1 MSLAGLSL
9 RDLEYIVA
17 VGEHRHFSR
26 AAAACAVSQ
35 PALSGQIR
43 KIEGLLRV
51 TVFERDRRH
60 VMVTRK
66 GEVVL
71 RQARRVL
78 HEAHRL
84 VELARVWDEPLA
96 GPLALGAIATLGPY
110 LFPYVL
116 GPLRE
121 RFPSAEL
128 ILSEART
135 AELLDQLGV
144 GKLDA
149 ALLCLPIRR
158 DGLSVRPLFFEPFL
172 LIHPPDHPLSQLRP
186 LTVAGL
192 STEGLLLLEEG
203 HCLRD
208 QALALCG
215 ATGAAERRHA
225 AGLETLRHMVA
236 AGAGYSIVPAL
247 AAMPHAMLDG
257 LVSYTPFDEADAGC
271 TVALVW
277 RTSDPRSDQ
286 YDLLADFFAA
296 ASPPGTRPAAL
307 PRPPEEAHDRAQGA
321 SITPSHR
328 DADGLPGH
336 DNAVLGQPFLDAA

>member
-1 MSLAGLSL
+1 MPPRPICAWAMPLSVPCGVPYCWYGRPVDITSMPLAGLSL
-9 RDLEYIVA
+9 CDLEYLVA
-17 VGEHRHFSR
+17 VGEHRHFGR

-43 KIEGLLRV
+43 KTEELLRV
-51 TVFERDRRH
+51 TLFERDRRH

-84 VELARVWDEPLA
+84 VELARGWDEPLA

-128 ILSEART
+128 LLSEART
-135 AELLDQLGV
+135 AELLGQLDV
-144 GKLDA
+144 GELDA
-149 ALLCLPIRR
+149 ALLSLPIRR
-158 DGLSVRPLFFEPFL
+158 DGITIRPLFFEPFL
-172 LIHPPDHPLSQLRP
+172 LIHPPGHPLSRLRP
-186 LTVAGL
+186 LTVEGL

-215 ATGAAERRHA
+215 TMGSAERHHA
-225 AGLETLRHMVA
+225 TGLETLRHMVA

-257 LVSYTPFDEADAGC
+257 LVSYTPFDDADAGRPI
-271 TVALVW
+271 ALVW
-277 RTSDPRSDQ
+277 RTSDPRSSQ
-286 YDLLADFFAA
+286 YDLLADFLTA
-296 ASPPGTRPAAL
+296 ASPPGTRPASS
-307 PRPPEEAHDRAQGA
+307 PPLVGER
-321 SITPSHR
+321 T
-328 DADGLPGH
+328 
-336 DNAVLGQPFLDAA
+336 